1 MNIKK
6 TFPILIAAAVVVM
19 FSACTQT
26 KKDNANLGLSVT
38 DTLGLAEFQR
48 FKLENQIRQ
57 QMMSE
62 QQMSYATAPAPV
74 QQYYAPARSSS
85 SRSYA
90 RTSSSRRSSGRTY
103 SSGNRG
109 YSSGNGGYATQR
121 QQPQRK
127 RWSHTAKGAVVGG
140 VSGAVIGAVANKKN
154 RLGGGVVGAVI
165 GAASGAGI
173 GAIVDRRE
181 RNRGYYTNYGY

>member
-1 MNIKK
+1 MIKK
-6 TFPILIAAAVVVM
+6 TFPILIAAAVILL
-19 FSACTQT
+19 SACTQT
-26 KKDNANLGLSVT
+26 KKDDTKTGLSVT

-48 FKLENQIRQ
+48 FKLENEIRQ

-62 QQMSYATAPAPV
+62 QQMGYTTAPAPV
-74 QQYYAPARSSS
+74 QYYTPARSTSTRSS
-85 SRSYA
+85 A
-90 RTSSSRRSSGRTY
+90 RTTSSRRSSGRTY

-109 YSSGNGGYATQR
+109 YSNNNGGYATTR

-140 VSGAVIGAVANKKN
+140 VSGAVIGAVANKRN
-154 RLGGGVVGAVI
+154 RLGGGVVGAVV
-165 GAASGAGI
+165 GAATGAGI
-173 GAIVDRRE
+173 GAIVDKRE